1 MTQSL
6 SGSDLKAIRVFVT
19 IVENGGFSAAQASL
33 NLGQSA
39 VSAYIADLETR
50 LGLTLCRRGRAG
62 FSLTEDGQQIYESA
76 KRLLGAIT
84 DFEASA
90 TSAGKGLVGELR
102 LAVVDA
108 VIDSRDWDLSRAIDL
123 FLDQSPHLRINLS
136 IVSPGEIERR
146 LLDGRVHLGI
156 GVFYRKLKTLQYR
169 DFAPETQGLFCG
181 AGHLLAT
188 MEPAE
193 IKIPNVLAMDYI
205 GLSYIPKAA
214 ARYRR
219 WQFRTYTTA
228 ETMEAVAILLLANRF
243 VGHLPVHFAHPWV
256 KSGRMREILPDVFGS
271 MSTFSMVQ
279 RPDGPSPRLVSSFM
293 QILSRTQNSGR
304 KKRK

>member
-102 LAVVDA
+102 LAVD
-108 VIDSRDWDLSRAIDL
+108 RCR
-123 FLDQSPHLRINLS
+123 HR
-136 IVSPGEIERR
+136 
-146 LLDGRVHLGI
+146 
-156 GVFYRKLKTLQYR
+156 
-169 DFAPETQGLFCG
+169 
-181 AGHLLAT
+181 
-188 MEPAE
+188 
-193 IKIPNVLAMDYI
+193 
-205 GLSYIPKAA
+205 
-214 ARYRR
+214 
-219 WQFRTYTTA
+219 
-228 ETMEAVAILLLANRF
+228 
-243 VGHLPVHFAHPWV
+243 
-256 KSGRMREILPDVFGS
+256 
-271 MSTFSMVQ
+271 
-279 RPDGPSPRLVSSFM
+279 
-293 QILSRTQNSGR
+293 
-304 KKRK
+304 